1 MADRYNAG
9 SSGLTGSAT
18 RSAAVSPND
27 STDLANVTRALWVGG
42 AGNVALMLV
51 DDSSAVTFVG
61 VAAGTLLPLRVKRVM
76 STNTTA
82 TNIVAVD

>member
-1 MADRYNAG
+1 MADRYNVG

-18 RSAAVSPND
+18 RSASVSPND
-27 STDLANVTRALWVGG
+27 GADLSNVTRAIWVGG
-42 AGNVALMLV
+42 AGNLAVMLLE
-51 DDSSAVTFVG
+51 DSAAVTFVG

-82 TNIVAVD
+82 TSIVAID

>member
-1 MADRYNAG
+1 MADRYNVG

-18 RSAAVSPND
+18 RSASVSPND
-27 STDLANVTRALWVGG
+27 STDLTNVTRALWVGG
-42 AGNVALMLV
+42 AGNVAVMLL
-51 DDSSAVTFVG
+51 DDSAAVTFVG
-61 VAAGTLLPLRVKRVM
+61 VAAGTLLPLRVRRVM